1 MQESSTFPT
10 TPPSTLL
17 VCGPILTPEHLLLIY
32 NVLILLTFKALCMY
46 FQVP

>member
-1 MQESSTFPT
+1 MQDISTFPA

-17 VCGPILTPEHLLLIY
+17 VCGPILIPEHLLLIY
-32 NVLILLTFKALCMY
+32 NVLIMLNFKALCMY